1 MGKKAKA
8 EAVKEKTNV
17 KAKAAKEDDKAPEGS
32 MQSDDDGGALAAAE
46 AVTETPTQEG
56 TINGK
61 VKYESSLPR
70 DEAIA
75 YFEAIVKGLKKGQI
89 QFKQGDQNVIVAPA
103 EYLEVEVKAARKG
116 QKEKVSFEISWR
128 TDAHADLTV
137 A

>member
-8 EAVKEKTNV
+8 EAVKAKKSDKEKE
-17 KAKAAKEDDKAPEGS
+17 KET
-32 MQSDDDGGALAAAE
+32 ALASAD
-46 AVTETPTQEG
+46 TPEPEKDIALQPPQDEPPLEG